1 MSHSNG
7 GIVLARKLL
16 VVLAMIVVAKSARA
30 QHGGGPPPDRTAPPE
45 AAQFNFLVGQW
56 DLVVKPAAVGL
67 GQKVH
72 GTPKLIGTWKAWR
85 EFDGWGVEDELRITD
100 GSGNPIGLS
109 HAMRYY
115 DATAKKWK
123 SVGLDVYRGAIS
135 NAVAEM
141 RGTVMVSNSSG
152 RDPEGKAYLS
162 RARYADITPNSFTF
176 LQERSTDNGKTW
188 DESLTI
194 EAKRTASLAPRN

>member
-1 MSHSNG
+1 M
-7 GIVLARKLL
+7 LARRLL
-16 VVLAMIVVAKSARA
+16 VVVAMLFVGQSAQA
-30 QHGGGPPPDRTAPPE
+30 QHGGGQPAPSRVAPPE
-45 AAQFNFLVGQW
+45 AAQYNFLVGQW

-67 GQKVH
+67 AQKVH

-100 GSGNPIGLS
+100 ASGNPKGLS

-115 DATAKKWK
+115 DATAKKWRG
-123 SVGLDVYRGAIS
+123 VGLDVYRSVVTNSI
-135 NAVAEM
+135 AEM
-141 RGTVMVSNSSG
+141 RDNVMVTNSSG
-152 RDPEGKAYLS
+152 RDPDGKAYLS

-176 LQERSTDNGKTW
+176 IQERSTDNAKTW
-188 DESLTI
+188 DETLRI